1 MAHALI
7 NPDIVRWAI
16 DRSGLAMSEISKKL
30 SIKEEKLKDIEKGK
44 ATLAFS
50 KAKHLAK
57 ITNIPFGFL
66 FLNEI
71 PKEDK
76 LALPDLRTI
85 DSKELNEPSQALK
98 EIVRLNQERVDWY
111 RNYLNELGVEENY
124 YVGSLSDA
132 SIEKT
137 ISVLREK
144 LVVNKPKD
152 AKDYYRKLVK
162 CIEDLG
168 IMVIQDSNLGHHTK
182 PLNVE
187 EFRGFAIADDVAPLI
202 FVNTADSM
210 NAQLFTLIHELAH
223 ILKGESGV
231 SDNTISSANK
241 TEQFCNEVAGEFLVP
256 KKRFIEEW
264 DNIGKASI
272 EVIIDS
278 LSKIF
283 HVSRHVVARRALNLG
298 YINKL
303 QYEKYIHDVYENYLA
318 HKEKSGS
325 GPSYYTVKNSKLSS
339 QLSQAVVSQSVSGKM
354 LYRDAGYILGINPS
368 KIEIFAKKAGIQL

>member
-30 SIKEEKLKDIEKGK
+30 SIKEDKLKDIEKGK

-50 KAKHLAK
+50 KAKQLAK

-66 FLNEI
+66 FLNEV
-71 PKEDK
+71 PEEDK

-85 DSKELNEPSQALK
+85 DSKEISEPSQALK
-98 EIVRLNQERVDWY
+98 EVVRLNQERVDWY
-111 RNYLNELGVEENY
+111 KNYLNELGFEKNY

-137 ISVLREK
+137 VSFLRDK
-144 LVVNKPKD
+144 LVVNKPRD

-182 PLNVE
+182 PLSVE

-202 FVNTADSM
+202 FINTADSM

-231 SDNTISSANK
+231 SDNTISSVNK

-264 DNIGKASI
+264 DNIGKAST

-278 LSKIF
+278 LSRVF
-283 HVSRHVVARRALNLG
+283 HVSCHVVARRALNLG

-303 QYEKYIHDVYENYLA
+303 QYEKYIHDIYESYLA
-318 HKEKSGS
+318 HKEKGGS
-325 GPSYYTVKNSKLSS
+325 GPSYYVVKNSKLSS

-368 KIEIFAKKAGIQL
+368 KIEMFAKKAGIQL